1 MSKKSINKKSS
12 ADYFEQMFEAGRPVI
27 KEVKHKTH
35 KSRQELK
42 EQEVEDSL
50 SEIYRD
56 ESGRN
61 IDVQKISV
69 RPRRWWLKIILFLVY
84 SAIIVVIGYLGY
96 RYYISYQAK
105 DDLFTVA
112 IETDKNL
119 TAGREFSYIISY
131 HNKGRVALE
140 DVEIK
145 IDWPS
150 SFIFQEADPATTS
163 SNLWH
168 IGHIPAEDSGQ
179 IVVKGIL
186 INKIGENNQVHLTAN
201 FRPANLSST
210 FVVNTTYNSILTDS
224 VLVAGMSAP
233 DTLAIGRDNEVMIN
247 YQGQEDSI
255 LENVQLIINDID
267 WAEVKLLDGDQEI
280 QPEGNFR
287 WLLPAPS
294 SELKNLKLLIKPNK
308 QGGSLEILS
317 LRLETKV
324 GEQTYLIDSRDFDC
338 HLVNSRLNLLLKVN
352 DSSADSA
359 ILAGKPLDYRID
371 YVNQG
376 DTSLKD
382 VKIIASLEGAWLD
395 WSTLKDNQGGQING
409 QSIVWSKKEI
419 PSLALLK
426 PGASGSITFSIN
438 VKDWASG
445 DKSDSGEIKSY
456 AYYQV
461 GDDIVEKPNDEEKSN
476 TIINQLNSDLSLAE
490 SIVYFNEDNIAV
502 GSGPLPM
509 VAGETT
515 YLKVY
520 WHINNSFHD
529 LRDIEVV
536 GELPDYAS
544 WGGKNQ
550 SSIGEVSYDEET
562 RQVRWHIDRLPA
574 NNHEATGEFSIGIT
588 PRPDQRNQ
596 IIVILSGSTVT
607 AIDNVT
613 QARLEF
619 TTQAKTSRLED
630 DTIVQTD
637 GLVQ

>member
-1 MSKKSINKKSS
+1 M
-12 ADYFEQMFEAGRPVI
+12 
-27 KEVKHKTH
+27 
-35 KSRQELK
+35 
-42 EQEVEDSL
+42 
-50 SEIYRD
+50 
-56 ESGRN
+56 
-61 IDVQKISV
+61 
-69 RPRRWWLKIILFLVY
+69 
-84 SAIIVVIGYLGY
+84 
-96 RYYISYQAK
+96 
-105 DDLFTVA
+105 
-112 IETDKNL
+112 
-119 TAGREFSYIISY
+119 
-131 HNKGRVALE
+131 ALE

-145 IDWPS
+145 IDWPH
-150 SFIFQEADPATTS
+150 SFIFKETQPATTS
-163 SNLWH
+163 PNLWH
-168 IGHIPAEDSGQ
+168 IGHIPAEGSGQ

-186 INKIGENNQVHLTAN
+186 VNKIGENNQVHLTAN

-224 VLVAGMSAP
+224 LLIVGMSAP
-233 DTLAIGRDNEVMIN
+233 DTLAIGRDNEIMIN

-255 LENVQLIINDID
+255 LDNIQLIMNDIN

-280 QPEGNFR
+280 QPESNFK

-308 QGGSLEILS
+308 QAGGLEILS
-317 LRLETKV
+317 LRLETNI
-324 GEQTYLIDSRDFDC
+324 GEQTYLVDSRDFDC

-359 ILAGKPLDYRID
+359 ILAGQPLNYRID

-376 DTSLKD
+376 DTTLKD
-382 VKIIASLEGAWLD
+382 VKIIGSLEGTWLD
-395 WSTLKDNQGGQING
+395 WSSLKDSQGGQING
-409 QSIVWSKKEI
+409 QTIIWSKKEI

-426 PGASGSITFSIN
+426 PGASGSIIFSIN
-438 VKDWASG
+438 VKDWESG

-461 GDDIVEKPNDEEKSN
+461 GDDIVEKPADEEKSN
-476 TIINQLNSDLSLAE
+476 TIINQLSSDLSLAE

-502 GSGPLPM
+502 GSGPVPM
-509 VAGETT
+509 MVGETT

-520 WHINNSFHD
+520 WRINNSFHD

-536 GELPDYAS
+536 GELPDYVS

-550 SSIGEVSYDEET
+550 SSIGEISYDEET

-574 NNHEATGEFSIGIT
+574 NEHEVTGEFSIGIT
-588 PRPDQRNQ
+588 PRPDQKNQ
-596 IIVILSGSTVT
+596 IIIILSGSTVT

-630 DTIVQTD
+630 DTIAQTD
-637 GLVQ
+637 GLIQ